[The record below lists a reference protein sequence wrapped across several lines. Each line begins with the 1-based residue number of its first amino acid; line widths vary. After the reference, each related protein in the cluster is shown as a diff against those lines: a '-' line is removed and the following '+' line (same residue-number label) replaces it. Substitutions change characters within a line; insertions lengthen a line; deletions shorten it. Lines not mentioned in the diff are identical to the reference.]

1 MQGPS
6 MVNESVS
13 HLIDH
18 KARLMRN
25 SQNYRKYLSELVKDL
40 GIADPV
46 EAALLGAVDAMIY
59 DLATALDF
67 TKQKGSV
74 SDWSSY
80 SSRRAI
86 IRRIWK

>member
-25 SQNYRKYLSELVKDL
+25 SQNYRKNLSELVRDL

-46 EAALLGAVDAMIY
+46 EAA
-59 DLATALDF
+59 
-67 TKQKGSV
+67 
-74 SDWSSY
+74 
-80 SSRRAI
+80 
-86 IRRIWK
+86 

>member
-25 SQNYRKYLSELVKDL
+25 SQNYRKYQSELVRDL
-40 GIADPV
+40 G
-46 EAALLGAVDAMIY
+46 LGKPSSHFVV
-59 DLATALDF
+59 
-67 TKQKGSV
+67 SV
-74 SDWSSY
+74 LS
-80 SSRRAI
+80 
-86 IRRIWK
+86 

>member
-1 MQGPS
+1 

-25 SQNYRKYLSELVKDL
+25 SQNYRKYLSELVRDL

-46 EAALLGAVDAMIY
+46 EAA
-59 DLATALDF
+59 
-67 TKQKGSV
+67 
-74 SDWSSY
+74 
-80 SSRRAI
+80 
-86 IRRIWK
+86 